1 MLAWRLC
8 TAAAASALLA
18 ATVARADDA
27 PVIVVGTAQGEAG
40 PGVTLTGTLTLTGT
54 TSEVEPS
61 AVNRVG
67 GVALINDLG
76 AMAKRSKYWLGLQA
90 SPPLPAL
97 QAQLKLPKDQGLLV
111 EALQPESPAA
121 KAGLQQYDILLK
133 GNGKPLTNLGDLVN
147 LLDQVK
153 DGKLTFDLLRAG
165 KHETVTVTPTKRPAH
180 EPSVMGG
187 MWIPHPQGPATT
199 DFGWIG
205 ANVAEGGPLE
215 FRVVRQGQILPP
227 GAPMMGL
234 PGGGSATMEIIVH
247 AKATLLDGSKVEI
260 YRHGAEPAKVTVTRD
275 KEKWEGTANNLS
287 KIPEKIRP
295 EVEKLLHPAFDN
307 LRVLATTGGP
317 GGGVAGPMMAPGA
330 GPKIIV
336 AGPGMP
342 GNGNVTYFGGGVA
355 PPGLPGHFAV
365 SPDVE
370 RRLGEMQKQIDEL
383 RRSVDALQSKAKKKA
398 APKPE

>member
-1 MLAWRLC
+1 
-8 TAAAASALLA
+8 LLA
-18 ATVARADDA
+18 ATAARADDA
-27 PVIVVGTAQGEAG
+27 PVRIVVGTAQGEAG
-40 PGVTLTGTLTLTGT
+40 PGVTLSGDGTGTLTLPGT
-54 TSEVEPS
+54 ISEVQPS
-61 AVNRVG
+61 AVDSVG
-67 GVALINDLG
+67 RVALINDLG
-76 AMAKRSKYWLGLQA
+76 AVAKQSKYWLGLQA
-90 SPPLPAL
+90 SPPSPAL

-133 GNGKPLTNLGDLVN
+133 GNGKPVANLGDLVN

-180 EPSVMGG
+180 EPSVIGG
-187 MWIPHPQGPATT
+187 MWIPNPQGPATAG
-199 DFGWIG
+199 FGRIG

-247 AKATLLDGSKVEI
+247 AKATLPDGSKVEI

-275 KEKWEGTANNLS
+275 KEKWEGTANDLS

-307 LRVLATTGGP
+307 LQVLATTGGP

-336 AGPGMP
+336 AGPGAP
-342 GNGNVTYFGGGVA
+342 GGGNVTYFGGGLA